1 MTPKNVYV
9 KFDPETGKWLV
20 LEMTPLES
28 YVDDVERYGADIA
41 NENQRALDSA
51 LPTYEESL
59 QWYDDENE

>member
-41 NENQRALDSA
+41 NENQRALDMRQRGHTA
-51 LPTYEESL
+51 VYEVQE
-59 QWYDDENE
+59 